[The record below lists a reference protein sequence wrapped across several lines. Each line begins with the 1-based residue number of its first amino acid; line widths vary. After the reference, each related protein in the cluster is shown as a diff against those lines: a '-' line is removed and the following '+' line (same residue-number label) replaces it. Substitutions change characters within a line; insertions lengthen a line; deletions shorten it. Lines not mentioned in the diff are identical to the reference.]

1 LVSATTQSPVGDS
14 FSKKDTPGYKIL
26 GGFHVG
32 DGPRSF
38 GLRRASAVDVAA
50 YITGYTSADEAR
62 IRFDWNGKHA
72 EGLLHLTRRA
82 RCDFVGDW
90 YLIPAAS

>member
-1 LVSATTQSPVGDS
+1 M
-14 FSKKDTPGYKIL
+14 
-26 GGFHVG
+26 
-32 DGPRSF
+32 
-38 GLRRASAVDVAA
+38 DVAA